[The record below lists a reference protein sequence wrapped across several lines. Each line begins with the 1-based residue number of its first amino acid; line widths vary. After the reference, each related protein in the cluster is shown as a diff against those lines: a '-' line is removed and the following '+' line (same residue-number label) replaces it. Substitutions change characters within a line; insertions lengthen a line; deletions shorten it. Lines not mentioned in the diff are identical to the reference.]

1 MLSYR
6 LVEGPAGLTVGSNGL
21 VRWTPTEAQG
31 PSTNQLQVAVSDGLV
46 SVTNLVEIRVIE
58 ANQPPVWSGDATL
71 TLDEGVLLERSVLAT
86 DADRP
91 AQALAYTLVS
101 GPVGLSISQSGLMQ
115 WRPSEAQGPSTN
127 LVRITVSDGV
137 EAVARDYTLVVR
149 EINQSPV
156 WGAEPARV
164 TSEGSPYQ
172 FRLGATDLDLPAQSL
187 VYRLLSGPV
196 GLSVNAD
203 GLVQWSPTEAQGPS
217 TNDVVVAVSDG
228 ILSVTNRV
236 RIQVQ
241 EINANPV
248 WFGSTT
254 VRSTEGQTLS
264 FQLPVQDADLP
275 QQALRFTLDSGPV
288 GLQVSTNGL
297 LSWTPTEAQG
307 PSTNQ
312 VRLRV
317 SDGVVAIALEFQVT
331 VAESNAAPVWT
342 TVVGTRRVSEG
353 SLMTFTVSATD
364 SDLPAQPLTYRLL
377 SGPWGLTVSNGVV
390 NWRPTEVQG
399 PSTNRVSIGVS
410 DGVVSTPLEFD
421 VIVRDAI
428 VGSPGPTLGLLV
440 RPDGGLGLRLS
451 GIAGGRYRVEQ
462 LTVLGG
468 TWVPVPGVSEVVTEG
483 TNAPTSIQ
491 LPANAAP
498 GLFIRLRKL

>member
-1 MLSYR
+1 
-6 LVEGPAGLTVGSNGL
+6 
-21 VRWTPTEAQG
+21 
-31 PSTNQLQVAVSDGLV
+31 
-46 SVTNLVEIRVIE
+46 
-58 ANQPPVWSGDATL
+58 
-71 TLDEGVLLERSVLAT
+71 
-86 DADRP
+86 
-91 AQALAYTLVS
+91 
-101 GPVGLSISQSGLMQ
+101 
-115 WRPSEAQGPSTN
+115 
-127 LVRITVSDGV
+127 
-137 EAVARDYTLVVR
+137 
-149 EINQSPV
+149 
-156 WGAEPARV
+156 
-164 TSEGSPYQ
+164 
-172 FRLGATDLDLPAQSL
+172 
-187 VYRLLSGPV
+187 
-196 GLSVNAD
+196 
-203 GLVQWSPTEAQGPS
+203 
-217 TNDVVVAVSDG
+217 
-228 ILSVTNRV
+228 
-236 RIQVQ
+236 
-241 EINANPV
+241 
-248 WFGSTT
+248 
-254 VRSTEGQTLS
+254 
-264 FQLPVQDADLP
+264 
-275 QQALRFTLDSGPV
+275 
-288 GLQVSTNGL
+288 
-297 LSWTPTEAQG
+297 
-307 PSTNQ
+307 
-312 VRLRV
+312 
-317 SDGVVAIALEFQVT
+317 VVAIALEFQVT